1 MAVTRQQT
9 YKWLPNYLYS
19 LPVEFLM
26 KVLEYLGFKDLMKVS
41 VVSKKL
47 HSLATDPVLW
57 KAFDLE
63 PSDYQNHEALLAILQ
78 LDRFSKL
85 ETLHLCQE
93 MEPSGVKKPDCQVV
107 KIFTS
112 IEKIELKHLTIQ
124 HFDLTSLNS
133 HLLSRVLNKT
143 ENVFLNHCVDIDDEQ
158 IVRTIEDMAEQT
170 KVKTLQVESMD
181 LSRIESK
188 SLSRAINC
196 LENFFS
202 LGSKYSEEQLE
213 NIFETMATGSNLKNV
228 AVFADLKTVSPATL
242 AKAMNNVESIIIGH
256 SLAPDQLVSFFQE
269 LASKSSLKKLFFMF
283 KDSHHH
289 LLANIPANILSK
301 GLNKL
306 DTVVMPH
313 LMLTNNQ
320 MEKMFE
326 GVVKD
331 SSNIKSLDL
340 GKNRIPDVSL
350 DMLKNVNTKLDLNS
364 FKIRLQRKILEI
376 SENKLESMMRNLME
390 KKVQQEELRKKI
402 GNLEDQA
409 KSLEAKISRE
419 AEVEDTTSGDS
430 T

>member
-1 MAVTRQQT
+1 M
-9 YKWLPNYLYS
+9 KLS
-19 LPVEFLM
+19 L
-26 KVLEYLGFKDLMKVS
+26 
-41 VVSKKL
+41 VSKKL

-63 PSDYQNHEALLAILQ
+63 PSVYLNYEALLALLQ
-78 LDRFSKL
+78 LDRFRKL

-93 MEPSGVKKPDCQVV
+93 MESSDVRETNSQVV
-107 KIFTS
+107 NIFVS

-124 HFDLTSLNS
+124 HFDLTSLS
-133 HLLSRVLNKT
+133 PHLLSRVVNKT
-143 ENVFLNHCVDIDDEQ
+143 ENVYLNHCVDIDDAQ

-170 KVKTLQVESMD
+170 KVKTLQVENID

-188 SLSRAINC
+188 SLSKAINC

-228 AVFADLKTVSPATL
+228 AIFAGLKTVLPGTL

-256 SLAPDQLVSFFQE
+256 SLAAEQLLSFFQQ

-283 KDSHHH
+283 QDSHHS

-313 LMLTNNQ
+313 LMLSNNQ
-320 MEKMFE
+320 MEMMFE
-326 GVVKD
+326 GVLK
-331 SSNIKSLDL
+331 SSTNVKSLDL
-340 GKNRIPDVSL
+340 GKNILPDVSL
-350 DMLKNVNTKLDLNS
+350 EMLKNVNNKLDLNS

-376 SENKLESMMRNLME
+376 SENKLESMMKNLME
-390 KKVQQEELRKKI
+390 KKIQQEELRKKI
-402 GNLEDQA
+402 GKLEDQA
-409 KSLEAKISRE
+409 KSLEAKISTE
-419 AEVEDTTSGDS
+419 ANVEETTTPGDCIEDS
-430 T
+430 

>member
-1 MAVTRQQT
+1 
-9 YKWLPNYLYS
+9 
-19 LPVEFLM
+19 M
-26 KVLEYLGFKDLMKVS
+26 KVLEYLGFQDLMKVS
-41 VVSKKL
+41 LVSKKL

-63 PSDYQNHEALLAILQ
+63 PSVYLNYEALLALLQ
-78 LDRFSKL
+78 LGRFRKL

-93 MEPSGVKKPDCQVV
+93 MESSDVKETNNSQVV
-107 KIFTS
+107 NIFVS

-124 HFDLTSLNS
+124 HFDLTSLS
-133 HLLSRVLNKT
+133 PHILSRVVNKT
-143 ENVFLNHCVDIDDEQ
+143 ENVYLNHCVDIDDAQ

-170 KVKTLQVESMD
+170 KVKTLQVENID

-188 SLSRAINC
+188 SLSKAINC

-228 AVFADLKTVSPATL
+228 AIFAGLKTVLPGTL
-242 AKAMNNVESIIIGH
+242 AKAVNNVESIIIGH
-256 SLAPDQLVSFFQE
+256 SLAAEQLLFFFQQ

-283 KDSHHH
+283 QDSHHN

-326 GVVKD
+326 GVLKS

-340 GKNRIPDVSL
+340 GKNIIPDVSL
-350 DMLKNVNTKLDLNS
+350 DMLKNVNTKLELNS

-376 SENKLESMMRNLME
+376 SENKLESMMKNLIE
-390 KKVQQEELRKKI
+390 KKNQQEELREKI
-402 GNLEDQA
+402 GKLEDQA
-409 KSLEAKISRE
+409 KSLAAKISTE
-419 AEVEDTTSGDS
+419 ANVEETTTRGDCIEDI
-430 T
+430 